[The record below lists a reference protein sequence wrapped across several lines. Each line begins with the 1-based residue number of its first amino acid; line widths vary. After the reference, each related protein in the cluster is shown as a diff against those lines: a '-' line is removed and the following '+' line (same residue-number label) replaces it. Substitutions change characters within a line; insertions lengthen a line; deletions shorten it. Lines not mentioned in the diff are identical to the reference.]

1 MLIISYSIEFHLSL
15 NHTQTDFMAPN
26 RVVEKKS
33 EISMDQIIASIREAR
48 NQQIDELMKEPI
60 LMTFLEHYYN
70 IVALSN
76 VKKAFLFK
84 NLGELKFS
92 SLDLAHYSSLITR
105 MKEMKNVN
113 VDGNSTLF
121 LAELKNIFEKYVS
134 KK

>member
-1 MLIISYSIEFHLSL
+1 
-15 NHTQTDFMAPN
+15 MAPN